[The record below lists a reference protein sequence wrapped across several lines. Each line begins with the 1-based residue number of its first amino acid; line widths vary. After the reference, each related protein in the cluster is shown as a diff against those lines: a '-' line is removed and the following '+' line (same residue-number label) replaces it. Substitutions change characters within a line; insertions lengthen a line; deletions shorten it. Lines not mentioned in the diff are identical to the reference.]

1 MPHAGPRPA
10 TVVTRGRAISRRGR
24 AAAVLGRPLAV
35 SPGGFPD
42 GDGYNGRVMLDPA
55 LLRGDAADVEARLV
69 QRGDGLTDVLAKVR
83 RLDGER
89 RAIIPLLEEARHAK
103 KTIGARIGRAK
114 RDGEP
119 VDDLMAAGRAHTAT
133 IEAHEG
139 RLEEVEQAR
148 RTLLLRLPNLAH
160 ESVPVG
166 GGEAD
171 NVEVRRFKDPS
182 GFDFEP
188 RSHAELGPALGIVD
202 FERGVRLA
210 GARFSV
216 LSGAGAR
223 MSRALIDFMLDVH
236 TGKHGYVEVA
246 PPFLANPNALVN
258 TGQLPKFEDDLFKI
272 DGWDLYLVPTAE
284 VPLANLHAGEFL
296 DERDLPLLYTA
307 YTPCFRSEAGSYGA
321 DVRGLIRQHQF
332 DKVEL
337 VAFTRPEESYD
348 MLETL
353 TGHAEMVLQQ
363 LVLPYRTVV
372 LCTRDMGFA
381 AAKTYDIEVWLPG
394 QGKYRE
400 ISSCSNTEAF
410 QARRAGVKYRPAG
423 GGRAEHVHT
432 LNGSGLAVGRTL
444 IAILE
449 NYQQPDGSVVVPAA
463 LRPYMRGLEII
474 EPRRSA
480 R

>member
-1 MPHAGPRPA
+1 
-10 TVVTRGRAISRRGR
+10 
-24 AAAVLGRPLAV
+24 
-35 SPGGFPD
+35 
-42 GDGYNGRVMLDPA
+42 MLDPA
-55 LLRGDAADVEARLV
+55 LFRDDSAAVEARLAV
-69 QRGDGLTDVLAKVR
+69 RGDGLADILAEVR

-103 KTIGARIGRAK
+103 KTIGSRIGRAK
-114 RDGEP
+114 RDGQP

-133 IEAHEG
+133 IDAHEG
-139 RLEEVEQAR
+139 RLDAVEQAR
-148 RTLLLRLPNLAH
+148 GELLLKLPNLAH

-166 GGEAD
+166 DGEAD
-171 NVEVRRFKDPS
+171 NVEVRRHGSPPA
-182 GFDFEP
+182 FDFEP

-202 FERGVRLA
+202 FERGVKLA
-210 GARFSV
+210 GSRFAV

-223 MSRALIDFMLDVH
+223 LSRALIDFMLDLH
-236 TGKHGYVEVA
+236 TGEHGYLEVA

-272 DGWDLYLVPTAE
+272 DGWELYLIPTAE
-284 VPLANLHAGEFL
+284 VPLANLHGGEFL
-296 DERDLPLLYTA
+296 DGRDLPLLYTA
-307 YTPCFRSEAGSYGA
+307 HTPCFRSEAGSYGA

-337 VAFTRPEESYD
+337 VAFTRPEDSYA

-353 TGHAEMVLQQ
+353 TGHAETVLRR
-363 LVLPYRTVV
+363 LGLSYRTVT

-410 QARRAGVKYRPAG
+410 QARRAGVKYRPDG
-423 GGRAEHVHT
+423 KGRAEHVHT

-449 NYQQPDGSVVVPAA
+449 NCQRADGSVVVPDA
-463 LRPYMRGLEII
+463 LRPYMRGLEVIT
-474 EPRRSA
+474 PR
-480 R
+480 

>member
-1 MPHAGPRPA
+1 
-10 TVVTRGRAISRRGR
+10 
-24 AAAVLGRPLAV
+24 
-35 SPGGFPD
+35 
-42 GDGYNGRVMLDPA
+42 MLDPA
-55 LLRGDAADVEARLV
+55 LLRDDPAIVEARLSV
-69 QRGDGLTDVLAKVR
+69 RGDGLADILEEVR

-103 KTIGARIGRAK
+103 KTIGAQIGRAK

-119 VDDLMAAGRAHTAT
+119 VETLMAAGRAHTAT
-133 IEAHEG
+133 IDAHEG
-139 RLEEVEQAR
+139 RLAEVELAR
-148 RTLLLRLPNLAH
+148 RKLLLRIPNLAH

-166 GGEAD
+166 DGEAD
-171 NVEVRRFKDPS
+171 NLEIRRHGDPPA
-182 GFDFEP
+182 FDFKA

-210 GARFSV
+210 RTRFSV
-216 LSGAGAR
+216 LTGAGAR
-223 MSRALIDFMLDVH
+223 LSRALIDFMLDLH
-236 TGKHGYVEVA
+236 TGEHGYVEVA

-272 DGWDLYLVPTAE
+272 DGWDLYLIPTAE
-284 VPLANLHAGEFL
+284 VPLANLHGGEFL
-296 DERDLPLLYTA
+296 DGRDLPLLYTA

-337 VAFTRPEESYD
+337 VAFTRPEESYE

-353 TGHAEMVLQQ
+353 TGHAESVLQR
-363 LVLPYRTVV
+363 LGLSYRTVT
-372 LCTRDMGFA
+372 LCTRDMGFS

-410 QARRAGVKYRPAG
+410 QARRAGIKYRPDGKGKA
-423 GGRAEHVHT
+423 AHVHT

-449 NYQQPDGSVVVPAA
+449 NYQQADGSVVVPEA
-463 LRPYMRGLEII
+463 LRPYMRGLDVIT
-474 EPRRSA
+474 PR
-480 R
+480 

>member
-1 MPHAGPRPA
+1 
-10 TVVTRGRAISRRGR
+10 
-24 AAAVLGRPLAV
+24 
-35 SPGGFPD
+35 
-42 GDGYNGRVMLDPA
+42 MLDPA
-55 LLRGDAADVEARLV
+55 LFRDDSAAVEARLAV
-69 QRGDGLTDVLAKVR
+69 RGDGLADILAEVR

-114 RDGEP
+114 RDGQP

-133 IEAHEG
+133 IDAHEG
-139 RLEEVEQAR
+139 RLDAVEQAR
-148 RTLLLRLPNLAH
+148 GELLLKLPNLAH

-166 GGEAD
+166 DGEAD
-171 NVEVRRFKDPS
+171 NVEVRRHGSPPA
-182 GFDFEP
+182 FDFEP

-202 FERGVRLA
+202 FERGVKLA
-210 GARFSV
+210 GSRFAV

-223 MSRALIDFMLDVH
+223 LSRALIDFMLDLH
-236 TGKHGYVEVA
+236 TGEHGYLEVA

-272 DGWDLYLVPTAE
+272 DGWELYLIPTAE
-284 VPLANLHAGEFL
+284 VPLANLHGGEFL
-296 DERDLPLLYTA
+296 DGRDLPLLYTA
-307 YTPCFRSEAGSYGA
+307 HTPCFRSEAGSYGA

-337 VAFTRPEESYD
+337 VAFTRPEDSYA

-353 TGHAEMVLQQ
+353 TGHAETVLRR
-363 LVLPYRTVV
+363 LGLPYRTVT

-410 QARRAGVKYRPAG
+410 QARRAGVKYRPDG
-423 GGRAEHVHT
+423 KGRAEHVHT

-449 NYQQPDGSVVVPAA
+449 NCQRADGSVVVPDA
-463 LRPYMRGLEII
+463 LRPYMRGLDVIR
-474 EPRRSA
+474 PRREPA

>member
-1 MPHAGPRPA
+1 
-10 TVVTRGRAISRRGR
+10 
-24 AAAVLGRPLAV
+24 
-35 SPGGFPD
+35 
-42 GDGYNGRVMLDPA
+42 MLDPA
-55 LLRGDAADVEARLV
+55 LFRDDPAAVEARLAV
-69 QRGDGLTDVLAKVR
+69 RGDGLADVLAEVR

-89 RAIIPLLEEARHAK
+89 RALIPLLEEARHAK

-119 VDDLMAAGRAHTAT
+119 VDALMAAGGAHTAT
-133 IEAHEG
+133 IDTHEG

-148 RTLLLRLPNLAH
+148 SALLLKLPNVAH

-171 NVEVRRFKDPS
+171 NVEVRRHGDPPAFA
-182 GFDFEP
+182 FDP
-188 RSHAELGPALGIVD
+188 QSHADLGPALGIVD
-202 FERGVRLA
+202 FERGVKLA
-210 GARFSV
+210 GTRFTV

-223 MSRALIDFMLDVH
+223 LSRALIDFMLDLH
-236 TGKHGYVEVA
+236 TGEHGYVEVA
-246 PPFLANPNALVN
+246 PPFLANPTALVS

-272 DGWDLYLVPTAE
+272 DGWDLYLIPTAE
-284 VPLANLHAGEFL
+284 VPLANLHRGEFL
-296 DERDLPLLYTA
+296 DGRDLPLLYTA

-337 VAFTRPEESYD
+337 VAYTRPEESYA

-353 TGHAEMVLQQ
+353 TGHAEAVLQR
-363 LVLPYRTVV
+363 LGLAYRTVA

-410 QARRAGVKYRPAG
+410 QARRAGIKYRPDG
-423 GGRAEHVHT
+423 KGRAELVHT

-449 NYQQPDGSVVVPAA
+449 NYQRADGSVVVPEA
-463 LRPYMRGLEII
+463 LRPYMRGLEVIRPRQ
-474 EPRRSA
+474 EPA

>member
-1 MPHAGPRPA
+1 MIAGPVSSAPPPA
-10 TVVTRGRAISRRGR
+10 A
-24 AAAVLGRPLAV
+24 
-35 SPGGFPD
+35 
-42 GDGYNGRVMLDPA
+42 GYNVPVMLDPA
-55 LLRGDAADVEARLV
+55 LLRDDPAAVEARLAV
-69 QRGDGLTDVLAKVR
+69 RGDGLADLLAEVR

-89 RAIIPLLEEARHAK
+89 RAVIPLIEEARHAK
-103 KTIGARIGRAK
+103 KTLGAEIGRAK
-114 RDGEP
+114 RAGRP
-119 VDDLMAAGRAHTAT
+119 ADDLMAASRDHTAT

-148 RTLLLRLPNLAH
+148 RALLLKLPNLAH

-171 NVEVRRFKDPS
+171 NVEVRRHGDPPA
-182 GFDFEP
+182 FDFEP

-210 GARFSV
+210 GARFTV

-223 MSRALIDFMLDVH
+223 LSRALIDFMLDLH
-236 TGKHGYVEVA
+236 TGEHGYVEVA
-246 PPFLANPNALVN
+246 PPLLANPGSLVH
-258 TGQLPKFEDDLFKI
+258 TGQLPKFEEDLFKVA
-272 DGWDLYLVPTAE
+272 GWDLYLIPTAE

-296 DERDLPLLYTA
+296 DGRDLPLRYTA

-337 VAFTRPEESYD
+337 VAYTRPEDSYA

-353 TGHAEMVLQQ
+353 TGHAEAVLRR
-363 LVLPYRTVV
+363 LGLPYRTVT

-410 QARRAGVKYRPAG
+410 QARRAGIKYRPDGKGKAG
-423 GGRAEHVHT
+423 HVHT

-449 NYQQPDGSVVVPAA
+449 NCQRADGSVVVPEA
-463 LRPYMRGLEII
+463 LRPYMRGLEVIA
-474 EPRRSA
+474 PR
-480 R
+480 